1 MGGGLM
7 EGSVVGIHDVFL
19 QFFKKN
25 SRKLIPAKIN
35 SRENYCRRKLIHLRY
50 AKKKSSLTG
59 NWKVVLLDLQDL
71 YDV

>member
-35 SRENYCRRKLIHLRY
+35 SREN
-50 AKKKSSLTG
+50 
-59 NWKVVLLDLQDL
+59 
-71 YDV
+71 